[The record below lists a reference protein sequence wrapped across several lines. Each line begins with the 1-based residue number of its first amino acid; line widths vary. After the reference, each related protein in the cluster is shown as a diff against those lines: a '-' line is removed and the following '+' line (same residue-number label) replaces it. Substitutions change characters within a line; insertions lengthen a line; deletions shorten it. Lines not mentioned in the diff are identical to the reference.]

1 MDIVLLDDVVYT
13 DYGQFDLAWTE
24 DGGFDGDSD
33 RFFRG
38 QVNGLVGAADPGGV
52 YINLARRSGG
62 SHVRITLL
70 DSAPPLPPVE
80 YDDVVEVSVRIPSD
94 ADVRW
99 TTWAGETSGPLAGFA
114 PGDYRV
120 RVSAKGRDSGADG
133 EFADVVVDG
142 YIVEIW
148 PDNEAP
154 DEIRRVGSENARY
167 WHREWGG
174 HR

>member
-1 MDIVLLDDVVYT
+1 MDIVLLDDVVHT

-24 DGGFDGDSD
+24 DGGFDGDAD
-33 RFFRG
+33 KFFRG

-52 YINLARRSGG
+52 YLNLARRSGG
-62 SHVRITLL
+62 SRVRITRR

-94 ADVRW
+94 SDVRW
-99 TTWAGETSGPLAGFA
+99 MTWAGETGGPLTGFA
-114 PGDYRV
+114 SGDYRV
-120 RVSAKGRDSGADG
+120 RVSAKGRDAGADD
-133 EFADVVVDG
+133 EFADGVVDE
-142 YIVEIW
+142 YVVEIW
-148 PDNEAP
+148 AEGEAP
-154 DEIRRVGSENARY
+154 DQILRVGSESAKY